1 MTTKPGKSKVKK
13 PAAKRD
19 AVGFA
24 MRAKR
29 VAGQPTKYDAEA
41 HPELAFKYCLL
52 GATNEE
58 LARSLDVSVS
68 TIDAWLVAHPE
79 FSSAVKRGREQAD
92 AEVANRLYKRALG
105 YEHPEDD
112 IRALN
117 GEIVITPTIKHY
129 PPDTTAGIFW
139 LKNRRPNVWRDKQD
153 VSFNGNLNVAVY
165 DDDTAKRMAEQLL
178 KDKGF

>member
-1 MTTKPGKSKVKK
+1 MTTKPGKPKAKK

-68 TIDAWLVAHPE
+68 TIDIWLVAHPE
-79 FSSAVKRGREQAD
+79 FLGAVKRGREQAD

-117 GEIVITPTIKHY
+117 GEIVITPTIKQY
-129 PPDTTAGIFW
+129 PPDTAAAIFW
-139 LKNRRPNVWRDKQD
+139 LKNRRSDKWREKVETAPTGADGAPLSLSVTFVQPGG
-153 VSFNGNLNVAVY
+153 GNAS
-165 DDDTAKRMAEQLL
+165 
-178 KDKGF
+178 

>member
-1 MTTKPGKSKVKK
+1 MTKPSKPKLKK

-58 LARSLDVSVS
+58 LARSLDVAAS
-68 TIDAWLVAHPE
+68 TVDKWMADHPE
-79 FSSAVKRGREQAD
+79 FSGAIKRGREQAD

-105 YEHPEDD
+105 YEHAEDD

-117 GEIVITPTIKHY
+117 GEIVITPTIKQY
-129 PPDTTAGIFW
+129 PPDTAAAIFW
-139 LKNRRPNVWRDKQD
+139 LKNRRSDKWREK
-153 VSFNGNLNVAVY
+153 VETALTGANGAPLSLAVTFVKPGEC
-165 DDDTAKRMAEQLL
+165 DAS
-178 KDKGF
+178 

>member
-1 MTTKPGKSKVKK
+1 MTTKPGKPKAKK
-13 PAAKRD
+13 PAVKRD

-58 LARSLDVSVS
+58 LARSLDVATS
-68 TIDAWLVAHPE
+68 TVDKWIADHPE
-79 FSSAVKRGREQAD
+79 FSGAIKRGREQAD

-105 YEHPEDD
+105 YEHAEDD

-117 GEIVITPTIKHY
+117 GEIVITPTVKQY
-129 PPDTTAGIFW
+129 PPDTAAAIFW
-139 LKNRRPNVWRDKQD
+139 LKNRRSDKWREKVETALTGADGAPLSLSVTFVQPGG
-153 VSFNGNLNVAVY
+153 GNAS
-165 DDDTAKRMAEQLL
+165 
-178 KDKGF
+178 

>member
-1 MTTKPGKSKVKK
+1 MTTKPGKPKAKK
-13 PAAKRD
+13 PAVKRD
-19 AVGFA
+19 AAGFA

-105 YEHPEDD
+105 YEHAEDD

-117 GEIVITPTIKHY
+117 GEIVITPTIKQY
-129 PPDTTAGIFW
+129 PPDTAAAIFW
-139 LKNRRPNVWRDKQD
+139 LKNRRSDKWREK
-153 VSFNGNLNVAVY
+153 VETALTGANGEPLSLAVTFVKPGEC
-165 DDDTAKRMAEQLL
+165 DAS
-178 KDKGF
+178 